1 MKDIKN
7 WIRPDLLDL
16 KPYSSARDEFEGE
29 ASIYLDANENPFENG
44 VNRYPDPYQ
53 LKLKNKLAE
62 IKGIQVNELL
72 LGNGSDECID
82 LLFRL
87 FCVPGKDFAASIAP
101 SYGMYQVSAKLNQI
115 PLKEIT
121 LNDDFTLD
129 TAKVLNES
137 KGAKLLF
144 ICSPNNPS
152 GNAFELSVIEEIA
165 QKFEGILVVDEAYV
179 DFSDKGSVVRLIQQY
194 PNLAISQT
202 LSKAYGMAGIRL
214 GLLIANPSM
223 IQWLNKIKPPYN
235 INQLTQSFALE
246 QLNKL
251 DEINAQIQYLVN
263 ERKRLL
269 DDLKTVNCIV
279 KIYPSDANFIL
290 VKVNNANEIYQS
302 LIQQGIVVRNRSTQ
316 VLCENTLRLTIGTK
330 EENDKLIVA
339 LKQF

>member
-1 MKDIKN
+1 MKDIKT

-53 LKLKNKLAE
+53 SKLKDRLAE
-62 IKGIQVNELL
+62 IKGIDSSELL

-87 FCVPGKDFAASIAP
+87 FCVPGKDTAASIAP

-115 PLKEIT
+115 PLKEIA
-121 LNDDFTLD
+121 LNDDFTID
-129 TAKVLNES
+129 TAKVIDES
-137 KGAKLLF
+137 KGSKLLF
-144 ICSPNNPS
+144 LCSPNNPS
-152 GNAFELSVIEEIA
+152 GNAFELKAIEEIA

-179 DFSDKGSVVRLIQQY
+179 DFSDKGSVVQLIHKY

-202 LSKAYGMAGIRL
+202 LSKAFGMAGIRL
-214 GLLIANPSM
+214 GLLIANTSM

-235 INQLTQSFALE
+235 INQLTQTFALN
-246 QLNKL
+246 QLNNL
-251 DEINAQIQYLVN
+251 DEINAQIQYLLKERARLN
-263 ERKRLL
+263 E
-269 DDLKTVNCIV
+269 DLKSVNCV
-279 KIYPSDANFIL
+279 LKIYPSDANFIL
-290 VKVNNANEIYQS
+290 VKVTDAKNIYQA
-302 LIQQGIVVRNRSTQ
+302 LIQQGIVVRNRSSQ
-316 VLCENTLRLTIGTK
+316 MLCENALRLTIGTK
-330 EENDKLIVA
+330 EENDELLKA

>member
-1 MKDIKN
+1 MKDIKT

-29 ASIYLDANENPFENG
+29 ASIYLDANENPFDNG

-53 LKLKNKLAE
+53 LKLKNKLAD

-87 FCVPGKDFAASIAP
+87 FCVPGKDVAASIAP

-121 LNDDFTLD
+121 LNDDFSLD

-152 GNAFELSVIEEIA
+152 GNAFEISAIEEIA

-214 GLLIANPSM
+214 GLLIANTTM

-251 DEINAQIQYLVN
+251 DEINVQIQYLLKERARLN
-263 ERKRLL
+263 ESL
-269 DDLKTVNCIV
+269 TSVNCV
-279 KIYPSDANFIL
+279 LKIYPSDANFIL
-290 VKVNNANEIYQS
+290 VKVTDAKNIYES
-302 LIQQGIVVRNRSTQ
+302 LINQGIVVRNRSTQ
-316 VLCENTLRLTIGTK
+316 VLCENSLRLTIGTK
-330 EENDKLIVA
+330 EENDALLIA